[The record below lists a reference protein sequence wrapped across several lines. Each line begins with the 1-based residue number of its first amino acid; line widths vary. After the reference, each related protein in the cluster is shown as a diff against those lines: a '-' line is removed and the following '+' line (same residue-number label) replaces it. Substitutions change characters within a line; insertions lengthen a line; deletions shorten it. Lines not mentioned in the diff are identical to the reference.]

1 MADTPGPAADF
12 AAARKTLEYAKRQV
26 DSERLTCSEHV
37 HALVAIANGYT
48 RLAEAQ
54 KAEA

>member
-1 MADTPGPAADF
+1 MADPDF
-12 AAARKTLEYAKRQV
+12 EAARKTLEQAKRNV
-26 DSERLTCSEHV
+26 DGERLTCSEHV

-54 KAEA
+54 QAKGVDA